1 MSAVGLGIW
10 PWVDWVWLLSLVVYW
25 YTNSGLIRYSGPKG
39 SDRGPTVLTELV

>member
-10 PWVDWVWLLSLVVYW
+10 SWVDWVWLLSLVVYW
-25 YTNSGLIRYSGPKG
+25 YIDSGLIRYSGPKG